1 MQKAREGQSV
11 DAEVVATYTAAKG
24 FLISAW
30 IGALLMAYSFTHLY
44 LFGLRPGANIALAY
58 VVAIACMALGS
69 AMWWRSRRVYLDL
82 DFPWRR
88 GWEIGASLVAAT
100 AGAFWLLFLLAT
112 FLIWRGVDILG
123 Q

>member
-1 MQKAREGQSV
+1 MDDELL
-11 DAEVVATYTAAKG
+11 ATYTAANG
-24 FLISAW
+24 FLVSGW

-44 LFGLRPGANIALAY
+44 LFGLRPGASIGVAY
-58 VVAIACMALGS
+58 IIAIACMAIGT
-69 AMWWRSRRVYLDL
+69 AMWWRSRKVYLDL

-100 AGAFWLLFLLAT
+100 AGAFWLLFLLAA
-112 FLIWRGVDILG
+112 FLTWRGVDLLG